1 MASSTLEYASTDA
14 APIRRSAA
22 ALLWRRLS
30 KNVMSLVAFGVI
42 AAVALASVAAP
53 VIMPYDPDAPDAE
66 HALETPSRRH
76 WLGTDLY
83 GRDQLTRIVYAGRV
97 DLLVALAATAI
108 ALSLGAVLGAVSG
121 YRSGWLDQLLMRVI
135 DTIQAFPSFILAM
148 GIAAALGNSVTNIV
162 IAIAITHVPIYGRL
176 IRGEMLRIRE
186 TEYAEAAR
194 TVGNRRR
201 RIIFYHLLPNCFP
214 PVEVDPS
221 AHHPRGRAEQA
232 QVGERGHRLAGA
244 RLADEPDHLAAPD
257 LQARPVHRLHH
268 ALVGVEVH
276 REVPDREQIGH
287 TPFIRGSSTSRSASP
302 SRLNESTV
310 AMIARPGKTKIHH
323 SPETM

>member
-14 APIRRSAA
+14 APVRRSAA

-30 KNVMSLVAFGVI
+30 RNVMSLVAFGVI
-42 AAVALASVAAP
+42 GAVALAAAGAP
-53 VIMPYDPDAPDAE
+53 VIMPYDPDAPDAD
-66 HALETPSRRH
+66 HALEAPSRRH

-121 YRSGWLDQLLMRVI
+121 YRGGWLDQLLMRVI

-186 TEYAEAAR
+186 MEYAEAAR
-194 TVGNRRR
+194 TVGNRQR
-201 RIIFYHLLPNCFP
+201 RIIFHHLLPNCFP
-214 PVEVDPS
+214 PVIVQATLAMGFAILTVAALSYIGLGIRPPTSEWG
-221 AHHPRGRAEQA
+221 AMTAEGA
-232 QVGERGHRLAGA
+232 GYIVSGEWWIFLFPGVAIMATVLSFN
-244 RLADEPDHLAAPD
+244 
-257 LQARPVHRLHH
+257 
-268 ALVGVEVH
+268 LVGDALRDVLDPRMKGV
-276 REVPDREQIGH
+276 
-287 TPFIRGSSTSRSASP
+287 
-302 SRLNESTV
+302 
-310 AMIARPGKTKIHH
+310 
-323 SPETM
+323 

>member
-14 APIRRSAA
+14 APVRRSAA

-30 KNVMSLVAFGVI
+30 RNAMSLVAFGVI
-42 AAVALASVAAP
+42 TAVALAAVAAP

-66 HALETPSRRH
+66 HALEAPSRRH

-108 ALSLGAVLGAVSG
+108 ALSLGVVLGAVSG
-121 YRSGWLDQLLMRVI
+121 YRGGWLDQLLMRVI

-176 IRGEMLRIRE
+176 IRAEMLRIRE
-186 TEYAEAAR
+186 MEYAEAAR
-194 TVGNRRR
+194 TVGNRQR
-201 RIIFYHLLPNCFP
+201 RIIFHHLLPNCFP
-214 PVEVDPS
+214 PVIVQATLAMGFAILTVAALSYIGLGIRPPTSEWG
-221 AHHPRGRAEQA
+221 AMTAEGA
-232 QVGERGHRLAGA
+232 GYIVSGEWWIFLFPGVAIMATVLSFN
-244 RLADEPDHLAAPD
+244 
-257 LQARPVHRLHH
+257 
-268 ALVGVEVH
+268 LVGDALRDVLDPRMKGV
-276 REVPDREQIGH
+276 
-287 TPFIRGSSTSRSASP
+287 
-302 SRLNESTV
+302 
-310 AMIARPGKTKIHH
+310 
-323 SPETM
+323 